1 MEKNQVSVT
10 ALISAY
16 IRSYHAEHD
25 KAKVFDDFL
34 ARQLLTEEEYLSIGQ
49 NLSAGINFFAPEQA
63 ASCPDQTT
71 ALAAVM
77 RAVSTPILISRARYT
92 EDTLESAVRKEG
104 VQQYIILGAGFDT
117 FAFRK
122 PELAK
127 QLHIF
132 EVDHPYT
139 QIAKRRRIAEL
150 QWALPA
156 QLDFI
161 AVDFSKDNLASV
173 LKFSLYDV
181 HKLSFFSWLGVTYYL
196 SREVILATLHSISK
210 ISPKGSSIIFDYL
223 DSEAFIPEK
232 ASKRVS
238 RMQDAARFSGEPML
252 TGFHPSALAADLESV
267 GFHLYEDLNPW
278 NIEQRYFQDP
288 LNSYTA
294 FDHLHLARA
303 VVK

>member
-1 MEKNQVSVT
+1 MEKDQVSVT

-92 EDTLESAVRKEG
+92 EDNLESAVRKG

-117 FAFRK
+117 FAFRR
-122 PELAK
+122 PELVK

-132 EVDHPYT
+132 EVDHPHT

-150 QWALPA
+150 QWAIPP

-161 AVDFSKDNLASV
+161 AADFSKDNLASA
-173 LKFSLYDV
+173 LKVSPYDD

-196 SREVILATLHSISK
+196 SREAILATLHSISK

-223 DSEAFIPEK
+223 DSDAFIPEK
-232 ASKRVS
+232 ASARVT

-252 TGFHPSALAADLESV
+252 TGFHPPALAADLESA
-267 GFHLYEDLNPW
+267 GFYLYEDLNPL

-288 LNSYTA
+288 LNSYSA